1 MDIMYYLA
9 GLFSGVSIV
18 AFFLGKK
25 LYHYYILN
33 KIQKKQLD
41 RLLKLNDKLKKTKFQ

>member
-1 MDIMYYLA
+1 MEIMYYLA
-9 GLFSGVSIV
+9 GLFSGFCIGT
-18 AFFLGKK
+18 FFLGKK

-41 RLLKLNDKLKKTKFQ
+41 RLLKLNDKIKKTKFQ